1 MSYLR
6 SDDNGV
12 LLTLYIQ
19 PRASRTRF
27 QGRHGDAL
35 KLAVTAPP
43 VDNRANAMVIDY
55 LAKFFCL
62 PKSAV
67 TIKSGLQSRTKQVQ
81 LARLSPAEVRAVLD
95 RDLAR

>member
-6 SDDNGV
+6 EYEKGV

-27 QGRHGDAL
+27 QGPHGDAL
-35 KLAVTAPP
+35 KLAITAPP
-43 VDNRANAMVIDY
+43 VDNRANSMVIDY
-55 LAKFFCL
+55 LAKFFRL

-67 TIKSGLQSRTKQVQ
+67 TIKSGRQSRTKQVR
-81 LARLSPAEVRAVLD
+81 LATISLAAARAVLD
-95 RDLAR
+95 RELAR